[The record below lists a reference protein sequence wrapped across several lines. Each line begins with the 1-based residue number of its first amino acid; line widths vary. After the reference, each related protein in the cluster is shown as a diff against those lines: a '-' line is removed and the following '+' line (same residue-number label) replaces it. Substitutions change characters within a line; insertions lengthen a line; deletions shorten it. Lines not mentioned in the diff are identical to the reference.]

1 MRHPPLQAPLLWQ
14 LCLCFWIGGIAAAVW
29 PWQSLLCLLLL
40 VLADRRL
47 WKAGRIAFCILLALA
62 GLFTARWQLY
72 GSPWAHDLS
81 AHAPPPWLAEA
92 PKDLRV
98 CGTVTDSQGLPD
110 QRLRLILAHMIPDSA
125 KMTNAAADATANK
138 ATTTGAT
145 ANTTGAAN
153 AINTT
158 GVTANTT
165 GAATNAAGAVNVP
178 NASGASPHL
187 ANYQATP
194 ATPLPGLVALTWE
207 HPTLRPLPGQT
218 FCLTRRPM
226 PMQSFAN
233 LGQSTWDLWWA
244 AQNVHWR
251 LWTQAERADPQV
263 SGQGGRSARWR
274 EILREKF
281 LAALQAPALW
291 GDPPFAPQNDKQP
304 ALTADT
310 APGTQ
315 AKKSSGEHVAS
326 ARQAQAGH
334 GTLSGHETQKGSE
347 APPDSQAQASLEIP
361 SGREAPPAPE
371 SLSQGKAIVLALL
384 FGDRQF
390 LDQATLNNFAAATL
404 VHSLA
409 LSGQHLVVA
418 GMIGLICVLAAS
430 RLRPGMYLRR
440 PKILWVMLASLPP
453 ALAYLWLGNAPA
465 SLLRA
470 TVMMLVVA
478 LWMATGRPRTTL
490 DALAAALLCITIS
503 FPLSVLDT
511 GLQLSALCVGV
522 IGLSLPWMRRII
534 PLPDHGAPGSPL
546 RLPVW
551 LRALARIFFVSLFIQ
566 VALLPLNMLLF
577 GNAGFWFPL
586 NVAWLPMA
594 DLIVLPSAVLGLLC
608 AALGLELPA
617 RLILDVAAMPCQWLV
632 DCLAWLAENG
642 LLSAPAML
650 RPHWTALP
658 AFAALLTALA
668 FMAGRKSLPAGAMRL
683 LMAGGVLL
691 MAGPLLRVEQR
702 LSPEIRLDVLDVGQS
717 QAVSLRLPG
726 HVRLL
731 LDGGGSPSPRFDP
744 GQDLVAP
751 ALLYNDAP
759 RLAAVFNSHPDLD
772 HMGGLV
778 HILGHFKVNALFDNG
793 QDGRTNSAWGELWT
807 QTRRQHKARPLAQ
820 GDVLQLSDPARQL
833 QLEILHPPRS
843 ALTEENSPW
852 TGNNA
857 SLVARLTHKGRGLAL
872 IPGDA
877 ERRALR
883 HMLDQGL
890 DLRADVLVLPHH
902 GSDSSYL
909 ADFYRAV
916 QPRVAVA
923 ACGLENRYGYPGKKV
938 RAWLDKAQIPLLFT
952 GRDGQVRLTWPHSGP
967 AVPPNGATPNAA
979 TPNGATPNAATPN
992 AATPNTATL
1001 HIQTQRAR
1009 GQAGAET
1016 EAQAAPKSA
1025 RPNRASPSPASQSH
1039 VAPKDTVQN
1048 K

>member
-14 LCLCFWIGGIAAAVW
+14 LCLCFWIGGIAASVW

-47 WKAGRIAFCILLALA
+47 WKVARLAFCILLALA

-72 GSPWAHDLS
+72 DSPWHHGLS
-81 AHAPPPWLAEA
+81 THTPPIWLAEA
-92 PKDLRV
+92 PKDIRV
-98 CGTVTDSQGLPD
+98 CGTITDSQGLPD
-110 QRLRLILAHMIPDSA
+110 QRLRLILSHLAPESA
-125 KMTNAAADATANK
+125 NTAGTAGTADA
-138 ATTTGAT
+138 
-145 ANTTGAAN
+145 ANTVGGPPHSAGWQAA
-153 AINTT
+153 
-158 GVTANTT
+158 
-165 GAATNAAGAVNVP
+165 
-178 NASGASPHL
+178 
-187 ANYQATP
+187 P

-207 HPTLRPLPGQT
+207 QPTLRPLPGQT

-233 LGQSTWDLWWA
+233 KGQSTWDLWWA

-251 LWTQAERADPQV
+251 LWTQTERGDPHV

-274 EILREKF
+274 ESLREKF

-291 GDPPFAPQNDKQP
+291 GGSPLAAQNHAPP
-304 ALTADT
+304 ALGAYTV
-310 APGTQ
+310 PQ
-315 AKKSSGEHVAS
+315 ARAKEHSGGHAAS
-326 ARQAQAGH
+326 AHDPQSGNRAQAHAEAQAG
-334 GTLSGHETQKGSE
+334 QK
-347 APPDSQAQASLEIP
+347 
-361 SGREAPPAPE
+361 

-384 FGDRQF
+384 FGDRQY
-390 LDQATLNNFAAATL
+390 LDQATLNNFTAATL

-418 GMIGLICVLAAS
+418 GMIGLICVLAVS
-430 RLRPGMYLRR
+430 RLRPGIYLRR
-440 PKILWVMLASLPP
+440 PKVLWVMLASLPP

-490 DALAAALLCITIS
+490 DALAAALLCITVS
-503 FPLSVLDT
+503 SPLSVLDT
-511 GLQLSALCVGV
+511 GLQLSALCVAV
-522 IGLSLPWMRRII
+522 IGLSLPWLRRII
-534 PLPDHGAPGSPL
+534 PLSAHDAPGSPL
-546 RLPVW
+546 RPPVW
-551 LRALARIFFVSLFIQ
+551 LRVLLRIFLVSLFIQ

-586 NVAWLPMA
+586 NVAWLPVA
-594 DLIVLPSAVLGLLC
+594 DLIVLPAAVLGLLC

-632 DCLAWLAENG
+632 DCLAWLTENDF
-642 LLSAPAML
+642 LSAPAML

-683 LMAGGVLL
+683 LLAGGVLL
-691 MAGPLLRVEQR
+691 LAGPLLRVEQR
-702 LSPEIRLDVLDVGQS
+702 LAPVIRLDVLDVGQS
-717 QAVSLRLPG
+717 QAVALHLPG

-744 GQDLVAP
+744 GRDLVAP

-759 RLAAVFNSHPDLD
+759 RLAAVLNSHPDLD

-778 HILGHFKVNALFDNG
+778 HILGHFRVNALFGNG
-793 QDGRTNSAWGELWT
+793 QDGRANSAWGDLWA

-820 GDVLQLSDPARQL
+820 GDVLQLGDPAHQL

-852 TGNNA
+852 TGNNG

-877 ERRALR
+877 ERRTLR
-883 HMLDQGL
+883 HLLDQGI
-890 DLRADVLVLPHH
+890 DVRAEVLVLPHH

-923 ACGLENRYGYPGKKV
+923 ACGFENRYGYPGKKV
-938 RAWLDKAQIPLLFT
+938 RAWLDKARIPLLFT
-952 GRDGQVRLTWPHSGP
+952 GQDGQVSLTWPDSGT
-967 AVPPNGATPNAA
+967 AVPPNGTKNHAA
-979 TPNGATPNAATPN
+979 S
-992 AATPNTATL
+992 L
-1001 HIQTQRAR
+1001 HIQTQRGR
-1009 GQAGAET
+1009 T
-1016 EAQAAPKSA
+1016 STSSTSPTSTSS
-1025 RPNRASPSPASQSH
+1025 PSTSPSPSSPSTSTSPSSPAH
-1039 VAPKDTVQN
+1039 VAPRDMMQN